1 MKMIEINSL
10 SELERYLNGIKV
22 LIFDLDDTL
31 YDEIDYV
38 KSGFLCVAQVLQNV
52 DNVSERLY
60 ELFKQGERPIDK
72 LLEEE
77 GIVSEEIKTKCLK
90 SYRTQVPNIALSDDV
105 RDLLDLLKK
114 SGYRLG
120 VITDGRVE
128 GQKAKIKA
136 LGLDHFIEKIIITDE
151 LGGIEYRKPNPKA
164 FEMMRDFF
172 DVKFEEMCYIG
183 DNISKDFVAPDMLG
197 MKSILYKNPNGL
209 YFKVRLKC

>member
-1 MKMIEINSL
+1 MIEINSL

-164 FEMMRDFF
+164 FEMMRDYF
-172 DVKFEEMCYIG
+172 DVRFEEMCYIG
-183 DNISKDFVAPDMLG
+183 DNITKDFIAPDMLG
-197 MKSILYKNPNGL
+197 MKSI
-209 YFKVRLKC
+209 FLKIKKDCI

>member
-1 MKMIEINSL
+1 MIEINSL

-164 FEMMRDFF
+164 FEMMRDYF
-172 DVKFEEMCYIG
+172 DVRFEEMCYIG
-183 DNISKDFVAPDMLG
+183 DNITKDFIAPDMLG
-197 MKSILYKNPNGL
+197 MKSIFFKNQKGL
-209 YFKVRLKC
+209 YLK

>member
-164 FEMMRDFF
+164 FEMMRDYF
-172 DVKFEEMCYIG
+172 DVRFEEMCYIG
-183 DNISKDFVAPDMLG
+183 DNITKDFIAPDMLG
-197 MKSILYKNPNGL
+197 MKSIFFKNQKGL
-209 YFKVRLKC
+209 YLK

>member
-151 LGGIEYRKPNPKA
+151 LGGIEYRKPNPRA
-164 FEMMRDFF
+164 FEMMRDYF
-172 DVKFEEMCYIG
+172 DVRFEEMCYIG
-183 DNISKDFVAPDMLG
+183 DNITKDFIAPDMLG
-197 MKSILYKNPNGL
+197 MKSIFFKNQKGL
-209 YFKVRLKC
+209 YLK